1 LLDARGKVIWRDATG
16 HAAYAVTLSANAGVL
31 VLGLDNGVAS
41 AINVTGALAGSAA
54 GRRALYERIAL
65 GALVALAV
73 LVVCALSIRASPRR
87 RAAFERRAAA
97 VRRGGRRVVR
107 ARVSYV
113 LLIPTFALLLIFNYY
128 PALSGLY
135 HSLTRWEPGVS
146 TTFIGLANFQ
156 AMTQDHYLAI
166 GIVNVLI
173 ILAAGVVKTIVF
185 PLFVAEVI
193 FHLRARL
200 AQYWAR
206 TAFVIPTI
214 VPAVAGIL
222 VWRFIYDPNIG
233 LANQF
238 LHAIG
243 LSAWTHSWLG
253 EPGYA
258 LGAIIFIG
266 FPWISALPLLVLYA
280 GLIAIPGELLEAATV
295 DGAGALRRIF
305 GLHIPLLLGQI
316 KLLLILLFITGIQ
329 DFTSIFI
336 LTQGGPLDSTYVPG
350 LELYFNATRFDNLGY
365 ASAIGVALF
374 VVIMVVTI
382 IQLRYVRTVTEYQ
395 V

>member
-1 LLDARGKVIWRDATG
+1 KQLWQQGGSDITDGVAIARNGTRVAAASEDHHVYLYDGTGKQLWTYAAGDKVHAVAMSAAGSRIAAASEDGSVYLLDPHGRVVWRDTTG
-16 HAAYAVTLSANAGVL
+16 HAAYAVTLSADAGLV

-41 AINVTGALAGSAA
+41 ALNPAGALAGSAA
-54 GRRALYERIAL
+54 GQRALYERIAL
-65 GALVALAV
+65 GVLAALAV
-73 LVVCALSIRASPRR
+73 LVVCTLYVRASPRR

-97 VRRGGRRVVR
+97 VQRGGRRVAR

-135 HSLTRWEPGVS
+135 HSLTQWEPGAS

-156 AMTQDHYLAI
+156 AMTQDHYLVI

-238 LHAIG
+238 LRAIG
-243 LSAWTHSWLG
+243 LSGWTHSWLG
-253 EPGYA
+253 EPGFA
-258 LGAIIFIG
+258 LGAIIFI
-266 FPWISALPLLVLYA
+266 
-280 GLIAIPGELLEAATV
+280 
-295 DGAGALRRIF
+295 
-305 GLHIPLLLGQI
+305 
-316 KLLLILLFITGIQ
+316 
-329 DFTSIFI
+329 
-336 LTQGGPLDSTYVPG
+336 
-350 LELYFNATRFDNLGY
+350 
-365 ASAIGVALF
+365 
-374 VVIMVVTI
+374 
-382 IQLRYVRTVTEYQ
+382 
-395 V
+395 